1 MIKKL
6 NIDDLDHEYIFFDLD
21 THYINLLRRVLYSN
35 YIGSSFNKDDIAV
48 IDNNTLMNNEILRHR
63 ISLIPV
69 KSIYNL
75 TCELKFKNRS
85 KNILDVYSDDIWI
98 QSGEGEIRKNILII
112 QLKPDEKIHIKM
124 NSSKYSGNKLTNYR
138 PFSVC
143 YFKIIKAI
151 YLKKNLNKKIKN
163 LKNLKFYK
171 KDIDKFEKI
180 ENYEIYG
187 YTSNLRDYHDPFI
200 NFLNKDDYIIKEA
213 YYNNKPIYSF
223 NIELFFQEQN
233 FIKKSL
239 ELLKHKIKDF
249 LNKKIE
255 LIPNINDKKIILK
268 IHKGDYGIL
277 NLLSKEIRK
286 NEIIKYCAYNKE
298 HPLDDFIL
306 LEYITLNTNKDYYN
320 ILHDNVNNIVNY
332 INKINYLYE

>member
-1 MIKKL
+1 MISKL
-6 NIDDLDHEYIFFDLD
+6 STDDLEHEYITFDLD
-21 THYINLLRRVLYSN
+21 THYINSLRRVLYSN

-63 ISLIPV
+63 LSLIPV

-85 KNILDVYSDDIWI
+85 KNLLDVYSDDIRI
-98 QSGEGEIRKNILII
+98 QQGEGKIRKNILII

-124 NSSKYSGNKLTNYR
+124 NSSKYSGKKSTNYR

-143 YFKIIKAI
+143 HFKIIKII
-151 YLKKNLNKKIKN
+151 YFKKNLKKKIEK
-163 LKNLKFYK
+163 LKYIKIYK
-171 KDIDKFEKI
+171 SYLNKFEKI

-187 YTSNLRDYHDPFI
+187 FTSNLRDYDDPFI
-200 NFLNKDDYIIKEA
+200 KFLNKDDYIIKEA
-213 YYNNKPIYSF
+213 FYNNKPVYSF
-223 NIELFFQEQN
+223 NIELFFKEEN

-239 ELLKHKIKDF
+239 ELLKQEVQSF

-255 LIPNINDKKIILK
+255 LIPNKNNKKIILK
-268 IHKGDYGIL
+268 IHQGDYGIL
-277 NLLSKEIRK
+277 NLLSKEIRN

-298 HPLDDFIL
+298 HPLDEFIL
-306 LEYITLNTNKDYYN
+306 LEYITFNTNKDYYN
-320 ILHDNVNNIVNY
+320 ILHNNVNNIVNY
-332 INKINYLYE
+332 INNIKLFT